1 MKNKLLLLLF
11 VFLGL
16 FTFSNNLFAAGTAT
30 VNGMAVT
37 IIPDGSGVSIVPFN
51 GYNLGTSNAYVYNDT
66 GSSTALAGQYY
77 VLPYRVKNIEINITN
92 LKDAG
97 TTTIG
102 IFTANGTNS
111 TWFAS
116 AEPTYSGTQSASFPI
131 LENSEFMRIGAKR
144 SGDNAGSLTVKLLYL
159 EE

>member
-1 MKNKLLLLLF
+1 MFLPLL
-11 VFLGL
+11 VLGL
-16 FTFSNNLFAAGTAT
+16 FAFVNNLFAAGTAT

-37 IIPDGSGVSIVPFN
+37 IIKDGVSIVPFN
-51 GYNLGTSNAYVYNDT
+51 GYNLGTSNVYVYNDS
-66 GSSTALAGQYY
+66 GSSTAAAGQFQI
-77 VLPYRVKNIEINITN
+77 LPYRVKNIEIDITN
-92 LKDAG
+92 LLDAG

>member
-1 MKNKLLLLLF
+1 MKNKLLLVPF
-11 VFLGL
+11 AFLGL
-16 FTFSNNLFAAGTAT
+16 FSFSNNLLAAGTAT
-30 VNGMAVT
+30 VNGMPVT
-37 IIPDGSGVSIVPFN
+37 IIEGGVSIVPFN

-102 IFTANGTNS
+102 IFTASGGTNT
-111 TWFAS
+111 TWFTDT
-116 AEPTYSGTQSASFPI
+116 EITYSGTQSASFPI
-131 LENSEFMRIGAKR
+131 IENSEFMRIGAKR
-144 SGDNAGSLTVKLLYL
+144 SGDDAGSLTVKLLYI
-159 EE
+159 EK